1 MLEKLKGTGVAMVT
15 PFINGEIDY
24 PALEKVINHLI
35 NGGVEYIVALGT
47 TGESATM
54 STEERYKLLD
64 FVVEKVA
71 GRAPLVAGFG
81 TNDTRDLLEDIE
93 GYHFRG
99 YDAILSVSPY
109 YNKPTQE
116 GIFQHYMA
124 VEKVSPLPI
133 IIYNV
138 PSRTASNITAE
149 TTLRLANA
157 SKKFIAVKEASGDF
171 RQIMELVMRKPENFL
186 VISGDDNITLP
197 LLSFGVDGVIS
208 VVGNALPRK
217 FSEMVRLGLK
227 GDFVAARKLHFE
239 ILPILDQLFV
249 DGNPPGVKCAMSVL
263 GLMGEEVRL
272 PLVTVREE
280 TRQNLTRLLKNT

>member
-1 MLEKLKGTGVAMVT
+1 MNQFKGTGVAMVT
-15 PFINGEIDY
+15 PFKDGDIDF

-35 NGGVEYIVALGT
+35 NGGIDYSVALGT

-54 STEERYKLLD
+54 STAERYQLLD

-71 GRAPLVAGFG
+71 GRVPLVAGFG

-93 GYHFRG
+93 GYHFKG
-99 YDAILSVSPY
+99 IDAILSVSPY

-124 VEKVSPLPI
+124 IEKASPVPI

-138 PSRTASNITAE
+138 PSRTASNISAE

-171 RQIMELVMRKPENFL
+171 RQIMELIAYKPDGFL

-197 LLSFGVDGVIS
+197 LLSLGVDGVIS
-208 VVGNALPRK
+208 VVGNVYPK
-217 FSEMVRLGLK
+217 VFSDMVNAGMNE
-227 GDFVAARKLHFE
+227 DFVTARKLHYQ
-239 ILPILDQLFV
+239 LMPILDLLFV
-249 DGNPPGVKCAMSVL
+249 DGNPPGIKCAM
-263 GLMGEEVRL
+263 
-272 PLVTVREE
+272 
-280 TRQNLTRLLKNT
+280 NLLKCN